1 MEETKE
7 REPLMAG
14 KTMASFVN
22 ACQSWVLYHNKSEPV
37 GLGVLGV
44 SIDSSN
50 LLVRRNV
57 MLCWCLGVNPPRYSR
72 TLDMLYM
79 QLMSNDQ
86 TENSG

>member
-1 MEETKE
+1 MIVMEETKE

-22 ACQSWVLYHNKSEPV
+22 ACQSWVLYHNKSELV

-50 LLVRRNV
+50 LLARRCCV
-57 MLCWCLGVNPPRYSR
+57 GA
-72 TLDMLYM
+72 
-79 QLMSNDQ
+79 
-86 TENSG
+86 

>member
-22 ACQSWVLYHNKSEPV
+22 AYQSWVLYHNKSELV

-50 LLVRRNV
+50 LLVRI
-57 MLCWCLGVNPPRYSR
+57 CWCLGVNPRRYSR
-72 TLDMLYM
+72 TLDMLDM
-79 QLMSNDQ
+79 QLM
-86 TENSG
+86 